1 MQTEFGENVSFSMR
15 TFRFIIEGQSRTEE
29 QEQHISCNLY
39 LEPIAEVTATQPAD
53 CSCHTEALLQAC
65 ATPGM
70 STVMIDENVYDSS

>member
-15 TFRFIIEGQSRTEE
+15 TFRFIIEGQSTTEE

-53 CSCHTEALLQAC
+53 CSCHTEAAC

-70 STVMIDENVYDSS
+70 STVMIDENVEDSS